1 MYSDV
6 SGGLPFKM
14 KTSLK
19 LIAVKMYFVE
29 NLKKNQKLRKKLAC
43 WLNSEETLYF
53 VSLNCIMVVK
63 LYLKFYY

>member
-19 LIAVKMYFVE
+19 LIEDVFCRK
-29 NLKKNQKLRKKLAC
+29 LKKKNQKLRKKLAC
-43 WLNSEETLYF
+43 
-53 VSLNCIMVVK
+53 
-63 LYLKFYY
+63 